1 MVLLKLDLQDGFEG
15 DLVIVKVNSSEVF
28 RKENVKTRL
37 TVGYALSFEVDI
49 PAGNINIEVSLP
61 QKGIHGEISIEASG
75 QVFMGISVQDNK
87 IIFKRSE
94 SFFTYL

>member
-1 MVLLKLDLQDGFEG
+1 MVILKLDLQDGFEG
-15 DLVIVKVNSSEVF
+15 DLVIIKVNGSEVF

-49 PAGNINIEVSLP
+49 PAGNTNIEVSLP
-61 QKGIHGEISIEASG
+61 QKGINGEISIEASG
-75 QVFMGISVQDNK
+75 PVFMGISVQDNE
-87 IIFKRSE
+87 IIFRRSE

>member
-61 QKGIHGEISIEASG
+61 QKGIHGKISIEASG